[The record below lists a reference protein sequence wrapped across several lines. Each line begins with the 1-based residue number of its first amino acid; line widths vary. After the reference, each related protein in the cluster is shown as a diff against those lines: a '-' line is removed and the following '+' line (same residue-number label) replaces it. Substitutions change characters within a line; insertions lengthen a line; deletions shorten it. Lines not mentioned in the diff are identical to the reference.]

1 MLPMEVP
8 LDVPMDVPLD
18 VPLDVPV
25 KLPVEVHD
33 WNPAPFDVKGE
44 TVFAVGDVHGCAR
57 ECRALLDAIADLASG
72 TPGRRRLIYLGDLI
86 NRGPDSIG
94 VLEQWA
100 AGEDAHGVDHVDRL
114 MGNHEIMMMLAVIG
128 GPHAQR
134 AETMWLSKRMGG
146 QILLDEMRLQAGT
159 PSAPVGHELLKS
171 ALRNTVMHRLYAM
184 RSHVRL
190 GNTLFVHGG
199 LDPHADPDEFLA
211 RPWTIFTEA
220 RWAWINHGFLDWN
233 GGFGGILVVHG
244 HTPPDKHRAISGMED
259 PHLFEGD
266 RLGLD
271 GGSARTGVVIAAE
284 IQDGRYRI
292 LKAGMPFAAPPSSSE
307 D

>member
-1 MLPMEVP
+1 
-8 LDVPMDVPLD
+8 MDMPVT
-18 VPLDVPV
+18 VPV
-25 KLPVEVHD
+25 EIAD
-33 WNPAPFDVKGE
+33 WKPAPFDLKGE
-44 TVFAVGDVHGCAR
+44 TVFAIGDVHGCAN
-57 ECRALLDAIADLASG
+57 ECRALLDCIAHLAG
-72 TPGRRRLIYLGDLI
+72 EAAGKRRLIYLGDMI

-100 AGEDAHGVDHVDRL
+100 ESADRRGVDHIDRV
-114 MGNHEIMMMLAVIG
+114 MGNHEIMMMLAVLG
-128 GPHAQR
+128 GPHADK

-146 QILLDEMRLQAGT
+146 HILLDQMRARIGGPQA
-159 PSAPVGHELLKS
+159 PANLALLS
-171 ALRNTVMHRLYAM
+171 QALGDAVVHRLYAM

-220 RWAWINHGFLDWN
+220 RWAWINHGFLDWK
-233 GGFGGILVVHG
+233 GGFGGTLVVHG
-244 HTPPDKHRAISGMED
+244 HTPPDKHRAISGMAD

-271 GGSARTGVVIAAE
+271 GGSARTGIVTGAE
-284 IQDGRYRI
+284 IQNGRYRI
-292 LKAGMPFAAPPSSSE
+292 LKAGTPFATPLSSE
-307 D
+307 GE